1 MKKLNLNRRT
11 FMQGA
16 GTIALA
22 TGALGYRPRAARAGG
37 VNLKLGHQLGQTHP
51 TYQAVEQMAAAI
63 AERTDGEVKISVF
76 PNAALGS
83 PPDMVKQAQMGALD
97 LVMFNPPN
105 IESQDAT
112 ASVIQIP
119 YQFDDYAHV
128 HRVLG
133 GTAQGWLNTF
143 FERNK
148 LHWIAN
154 FEYGFRA
161 LSNSRRPVNTPEDI
175 AGLKLRVP
183 PELSIKAT
191 FDALGANTQ
200 TIAFD
205 ELYLALSSGVV
216 DGQDNPV
223 SVDYANKFYE
233 VQKHIATTRHIYT
246 SFMLVGNPRIWK
258 GLSPDVQ
265 AVISEEALKAGKW
278 AQEAVVA
285 NEEQMLVAME
295 EDGVTITRPDPAP
308 FRAKM
313 GPAWDAMRERIGDK
327 TWEEWMGYV
336 DAARQKV

>member
-1 MKKLNLNRRT
+1 MTNFTISRRGLL
-11 FMQGA
+11 QSA
-16 GTIALA
+16 GIATLA
-22 TGALGYRPRAARAGG
+22 GSFGLGPHVARAAG
-37 VNLKLGHQLGQTHP
+37 VKLKLGHQLGSTHP
-51 TYQAVEQMAAAI
+51 TFQAVEQMAKAI
-63 AERTDGEVKISVF
+63 AERTGGEVEIAIF

-105 IESQDAT
+105 IEAQDRT

-119 YQFDDYAHV
+119 YQFDSYDHV

-133 GTAQGWLNTF
+133 GTAKPWLMEF
-143 FERNK
+143 FDRNK
-148 LHWIAN
+148 LQWIAN

-161 LSNSRRPVNTPEDI
+161 LSNSRRPIETPEDV

-200 TIAFD
+200 TIPFD

-223 SVDYANKFYE
+223 SVDYANKFFE

-246 SFMLVGNPRIWK
+246 SFMLVGSPRVWK

-265 AVISEEALKAGKW
+265 AVISEEAAKAGAW
-278 AQEAVVA
+278 AQQAVRDG
-285 NEEQMLVAME
+285 EEEMLSKMA
-295 EDGVTITRPDPAP
+295 DAGVQITRPDPQP
-308 FRAKM
+308 FRDRM
-313 GPAWDAMRERIGDK
+313 EPAWAQMRERIGED
-327 TWEEWMGYV
+327 TWTTWMGFV
-336 DAARQKV
+336 DSARSA

>member
-1 MKKLNLNRRT
+1 MKSLTFNRRT
-11 FMQGA
+11 FLQGA
-16 GTIALA
+16 GTTAVA
-22 TGALGYRPRAARAGG
+22 AGLGFLPRRASAG
-37 VNLKLGHQLGQTHP
+37 VSLKLGHQLGETHP
-51 TYQAVEQMAAAI
+51 AYQAVEQMAEAI
-63 AERTDGEVKISVF
+63 KERTNGEVAISVF
-76 PNAALGS
+76 PNGALGS
-83 PPDMVKQAQMGALD
+83 PPDMVKQSQMGALD

-105 IESQDAT
+105 IESQDPT
-112 ASVIQIP
+112 ANVIQIP

-133 GTAQGWLNTF
+133 GTAREWLQEF
-143 FERNK
+143 FDRNG
-148 LHWIAN
+148 LNWVAN

-161 LSNSRRPVNTPEDI
+161 LSNSRRPVNTPEDV

-223 SVDYANKFYE
+223 AVDYANKFYE
-233 VQKHIATTRHIYT
+233 VQDHIATTQHIYT
-246 SFMLVGNPRIWK
+246 SFMLVSSPRTWK

-265 AVISEEALKAGKW
+265 AVISEEAQKAGAW
-278 AQEAVVA
+278 AQKAVRDGEEEMLSKMEA
-285 NEEQMLVAME
+285 E
-295 EDGVTITRPDPAP
+295 GVTVTRPDPAP

-313 GPAWDAMRERIGDK
+313 DPAWEIMRERIGAETWDK
-327 TWEEWMGYV
+327 WMGFV
-336 DAARQKV
+336 DAAREA